1 MWEARIIGK
10 CYHFVTGFIALFV
23 LLMRQLHCDCR
34 RWKKTKQDRTQ
45 YSKHNISP
53 SIKLSALSTLS
64 RCDQLDLQLLA
75 ASSLTRVTAACRRH
89 AAYSW
94 AKKSDGWE
102 EVFMIK
108 SIVWW
113 HNNTQLISSLA
124 WPAAMDPSSEK
135 YGNSSICSIKDMRKD
150 NIIQNCG
157 QIQNLNQT
165 WLRPNNLL
173 LNFNSR

>member
-1 MWEARIIGK
+1 MLSFRD
-10 CYHFVTGFIALFV
+10 GFYCSVCLVDATAALR
-23 LLMRQLHCDCR
+23 LSEMEED
-34 RWKKTKQDRTQ
+34 KTRSDPI

-64 RCDQLDLQLLA
+64 RCDQLDLQLFNSFLA
-75 ASSLTRVTAACRRH
+75 ASSLTRVTAACSRH

-108 SIVWW
+108 SIVGW
-113 HNNTQLISSLA
+113 HNNTRLISSLA